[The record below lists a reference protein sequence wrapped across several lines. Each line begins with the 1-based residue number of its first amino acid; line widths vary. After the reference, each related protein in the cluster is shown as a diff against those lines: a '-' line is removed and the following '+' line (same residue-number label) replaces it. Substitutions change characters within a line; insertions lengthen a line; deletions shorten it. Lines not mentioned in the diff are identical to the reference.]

1 MRHSPTL
8 QGQAMVL
15 PISATEWRISDP
27 RRSENDALCLIG
39 FVQQI
44 DQVFET
50 TRIGRP
56 LERRFFV
63 SLSAAVEF
71 LTVP

>member
-1 MRHSPTL
+1 MKQSPTL
-8 QGQAMVL
+8 QGQVLVL
-15 PISATEWRISDP
+15 PISDTEWRISDP
-27 RRSENDALCLIG
+27 RRSQDDALCLIG

-56 LERRFFV
+56 LERRYFET
-63 SLSAAVEF
+63 LSAAVGY
-71 LTVP
+71 LTGP

>member
-1 MRHSPTL
+1 
-8 QGQAMVL
+8 MVL